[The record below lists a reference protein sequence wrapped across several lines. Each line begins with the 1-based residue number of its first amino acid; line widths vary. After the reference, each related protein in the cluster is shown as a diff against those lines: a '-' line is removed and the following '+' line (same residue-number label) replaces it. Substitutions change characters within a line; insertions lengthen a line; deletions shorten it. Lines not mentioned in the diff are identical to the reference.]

1 MRRLNRLRNALR
13 ARPYVVDT
21 VIAGLAFVATVLGP
35 PGDHPERNLPLTP
48 ATVTLA
54 GVMCATLIFRRA
66 SPRLVTAVTV
76 AGLVLH
82 LIVGGTRSTLD
93 LVPAIALA
101 TLATHSPRR
110 EAWTAGAITAIVL
123 SGTRLALSGGW
134 WFGPELVGQIALIG
148 MAIAVGDSVRS
159 RRAYVAAVEER
170 ARRAEQTR
178 EEEAERRVMEER
190 LRIARELHD
199 VLAHHIALINVQAQV
214 AAHVMDDEPRQARE
228 ALGHIRQAGR
238 AALDELRTTVGLL
251 RRPGSTEE
259 LPTEPAPGLDRLPEL
274 ITSFTAA
281 GLSVDCHL
289 EGTPRPLPSPVE
301 LTAFRVVQEALTNVS
316 KHAGKATTRVRITY
330 GHRDLTIEVS
340 DDGLA
345 RTAPNAGAPPATTG
359 RAGGPHGPAGAEPGL
374 ADAGEGPSGTGHGL
388 VGMRERAL
396 SVGGTFSVGPCPGRG
411 FRVHAVL
418 PAPQRSAI

>member
-1 MRRLNRLRNALR
+1 VSRLTGLRNAIR
-13 ARPYVVDT
+13 SRPYIVDT
-21 VIAGLAFVATVLGP
+21 LIAAVAFAATIAGP
-35 PGDHPERNLPLTP
+35 PAGHPENTGPVTP
-48 ATVTLA
+48 VTVALGA
-54 GVMCATLIFRRA
+54 VMCGSLVFRRA
-66 SPRLVTAVTV
+66 LPRTVAAVTV
-76 AGLVLH
+76 AGVVVTLILV
-82 LIVGGTRSTLD
+82 GTRTPLD
-93 LVPAIALA
+93 VVPVIALA
-101 TLATHSPRR
+101 TLATHSSRR
-110 EAWTAGAITAIVL
+110 VAWTAGAISA
-123 SGTRLALSGGW
+123 LALAVARVTVSDVSW
-134 WFGPELVGQIALIG
+134 IGQEVAGQTAWIG
-148 MAIAVGDSVRS
+148 MAIAAGDSLRS

-214 AAHVMDDEPRQARE
+214 AAHMMDDEPGQARE

-251 RRPGSTEE
+251 RRPGATEE

-281 GLSVDCHL
+281 GLKVDCHL

-316 KHAGKATTRVRITY
+316 KHAGDAATRVRITY
-330 GHRDLTIEVS
+330 GHRDLTVDVT
-340 DDGLA
+340 DDG
-345 RTAPNAGAPPATTG
+345 RTGEDG
-359 RAGGPHGPAGAEPGL
+359 HRGAERHDGTDGT
-374 ADAGEGPSGTGHGL
+374 ATGHGL

-396 SVGGTFSVGPCPGRG
+396 SVGGTFSVGPSQGRG

-418 PAPQRSAI
+418 PAPQTSAV